1 MEPINFIDVTA
12 ENVEE
17 MGVFCIKNKK
27 APGYLKK
34 VSWFKNKL
42 NKGLRIILIKDD
54 QGKEI
59 GFIEFIPSELAWRPV
74 KATNFYFIQCIALFG
89 KAMRNQN
96 LGTALLQQCEA
107 EAREEGK
114 FGLCTLSSDGP
125 WMATKEIFV
134 KNGFHVVE
142 KKDRFELMVKAFA
155 KDCQLP
161 KLSDWNAE
169 QQKYKGW
176 SLVYSDQCPW
186 HEKSVIALQE
196 SAAMHGIPLK
206 VVRLTSPEEAK
217 RAPSGYGTFTLL
229 RDGKILADHYIS
241 KTRFENILKKEIQ

>member
-1 MEPINFIDVTA
+1 MEPINFIDVTT

-34 VSWFKNKL
+34 VSWFKDKL
-42 NKGLRIILIKDD
+42 NQGLRIKLIKDD

-74 KATNFYFIQCIALFG
+74 KAINFYFIQCIALFG

-96 LGTALLQQCEA
+96 LGTALLQRCEA
-107 EAREEGK
+107 EAREGGK
-114 FGLCTLSSDGP
+114 VGLCTLSSDGP
-125 WMATKEIFV
+125 WMATKEIFL
-134 KNGFHVVE
+134 KNGFRIAE
-142 KKDRFELMVKAFA
+142 KRDRFELMVKAFE
-155 KDCQLP
+155 KDYQPPQLN
-161 KLSDWNAE
+161 DWHAE
-169 QQKYKGW
+169 QQRYKGW
-176 SLVYSDQCPW
+176 NLVYSDQCPW

-206 VVRLTSPEEAK
+206 VVRLNSPKEAQ

-241 KTRFENILKKEIQ
+241 KTRFENILKKENQ